1 MIFLFQYDPEINRS
15 VVVSTEMRQNPLYV
29 SLYVFW
35 SKFIFIELIPYV
47 TILVRSLKKFNL
59 VPPQAAQIE
68 IVFII
73 NS

>member
-1 MIFLFQYDPEINRS
+1 MIFFFQYDPEINRS